1 MKTVRFI
8 LVYLLLGLM
17 LAGCSRNTATNPEP
31 KPDPEPA
38 PGPSQITRDD
48 FEPEGDITQTATGY
62 SVDGKLLMTT
72 KSGKTVV
79 FKNANLTLEF
89 NADGLLS
96 NMTGT
101 TEIPSLPSPVD
112 FIEYTKTV
120 QADIGFFSGKF
131 LNENR
136 DFEILL
142 KEDTSYFVF
151 HIRETVEMQVDT
163 SNGSG
168 AFELLTLQPA
178 ENRGYVLFIADFND
192 PMFYFSG
199 VHDALGI
206 FCFGTSAQGRI
217 PYIPSQPLEVV
228 GPFDGRSIRCGTFTF
243 YKVIGVTG
251 TLVKSIDFDASLIRP
266 DPIGTSIEDG
276 FRAGLNGAFSLS
288 LGIENFGLLNVPIS
302 EASGAIV
309 AVPGPDGNFVGKA
322 SINSVAGR
330 EEHWWPD
337 FLPVKSGIQSRS
349 TGFIM
354 QDGTFSR
361 VYTGEFHLQL
371 PSRMIK
377 FDGEAQL
384 TNEDFTIAGSV
395 VRNDLTWAVA
405 AALLKNQ
412 TEYVVKQPEI
422 VLSNI
427 NTYVDAEIDSV
438 FDDVERARQD
448 LEQAIADYEFE
459 LSLRGLRASL
469 PTIVSEAKSRLS
481 SGLRSAET
489 KARNQIE
496 SDLDENGLKLCSD
509 NLNSVINGA
518 AAPYFSALDRLQ
530 AAAKETQDN
539 DRTRS
544 EIEATLRDVAS
555 RKRLNRTVSVTL
567 KVANK
572 IIGCGV
578 TSTQSRNV
586 SIDVQILPDAQVN
599 QLLTAANDVKYIA
612 ETSDL
617 RIKAQQIFDSLP
629 STEKLEQLRADLQSG
644 VRQIP
649 DVGEEGFIYTY
660 QDKTYAFF
668 IVLDGKRHEVSEF
681 DLFSGSGV
689 GAAVVSILTQGN

>member
-1 MKTVRFI
+1 MLSF
-8 LVYLLLGLM
+8 M
-17 LAGCSRNTATNPEP
+17 LAGCSGDNVTNPELE
-31 KPDPEPA
+31 PEPA
-38 PGPSQITRDD
+38 ASQITRDD
-48 FEPEGDITQTATGY
+48 FEPEGNITETANGY
-62 SVDGKLLMTT
+62 TVDGKLSMTT
-72 KSGKTVV
+72 ESGKTIV
-79 FKNANLTLEF
+79 FRNANLTLEF

-101 TEIPSLPSPVD
+101 AEIPSLPSPVD
-112 FIEYTKTV
+112 FIEYRKSV
-120 QADIGFFSGKF
+120 QADVGFFSGKF

-163 SNGSG
+163 SNGNG

-192 PMFYFSG
+192 PLFYFSG

-206 FCFGTSAQGRI
+206 FCFGTSVQGRI

-228 GPFDGRSIRCGTFTF
+228 GSFDGRSIRCGAFTF
-243 YKVIGVTG
+243 YKVIGATATV
-251 TLVKSIDFDASLIRP
+251 VKSIDFDASLIRP
-266 DPIGTSIEDG
+266 DPIGTSIEEG
-276 FRAGLNGAFSLS
+276 FRAGLNGAFNLS
-288 LGIENFGLLNVPIS
+288 LGIKNFGLLNVPIS

-337 FLPVKSGIQSRS
+337 FLPVKSGSQMRS
-349 TGFIM
+349 SGFVM

-377 FDGEAQL
+377 YDGEAQL
-384 TNEDFTIAGSV
+384 TNEDFTITGSV
-395 VRNDLTWAVA
+395 IRDDLTWAITA
-405 AALLKNQ
+405 RLLKNQ
-412 TEYVVKQPEI
+412 TEYLVKQPAI

-427 NTYVDAEIDSV
+427 NTHVDAGIDSV
-438 FDDVERARQD
+438 FEDIERARQD

-469 PTIVSEAKSRLS
+469 PTIVAEAKSRLS
-481 SGLRSAET
+481 SGLSSAET
-489 KARNQIE
+489 QARNQIK
-496 SDLDENGLKLCSD
+496 SDLDNNGLQLCSD
-509 NLNSVINGA
+509 NLNSVINNA

-530 AAAKETQDN
+530 AAAEETQDN
-539 DRTRS
+539 DQTRS
-544 EIEATLRDVAS
+544 EIEAALRDAAS
-555 RKRLNRTVSVTL
+555 RKRLNRTVTFTL
-567 KVANK
+567 NVASK
-572 IIGCGV
+572 IVGCGI
-578 TSTQSRNV
+578 TSTQNRDFSLN
-586 SIDVQILPDAQVN
+586 IQILPDAQVN
-599 QLLTAANDVKYIA
+599 QLLTAADNVKFIA

-617 RIKAQQIFDSLP
+617 KIKAQQIFDSLP
-629 STEKLEQLRADLQSG
+629 STEELQQLRADLQSG
-644 VRQIP
+644 VREIP

-660 QDKTYAFF
+660 EDKNYAFF
-668 IVLDGKRHEVSEF
+668 IVLDGKRHDVSEF

-689 GAAVVSILTQGN
+689 GEAVVSVMLLGN